1 MSRWLNHHLQAMKR
15 VLSRFAANKLSSFMI
30 FVVFSVALCLPTLF
44 YIAVDNLSSLTK
56 HFENETEVSVFLT
69 LDANAKSISDIE
81 AKLKKHQLVKSVQFV
96 SKGEAWQAL
105 QTKMK
110 LDQHDA
116 DQRLL
121 AIKQNPLPDA
131 FFVQTHEVSITAREA
146 LKTELSSL
154 PAVAEVLINA
164 EWVER
169 LATLLALG
177 KKLTNVVALLLL
189 GVLLVV
195 VGNTIRMQIITQK
208 DEIEVSKLMGA
219 TNQFIKVPFLYAGV
233 LYGFFGGL
241 LALILVHGIVF
252 SLNLSL
258 LEITTLYESDFTLS
272 MSTFDV
278 SIMVMSVAITVGW
291 LGAYIAVS
299 RTIAAFSIDK

>member
-1 MSRWLNHHLQAMKR
+1 
-15 VLSRFAANKLSSFMI
+15 
-30 FVVFSVALCLPTLF
+30 
-44 YIAVDNLSSLTK
+44 
-56 HFENETEVSVFLT
+56 
-69 LDANAKSISDIE
+69 
-81 AKLKKHQLVKSVQFV
+81 VQFV

-110 LDQHDA
+110 LDQYDA

-131 FFVQTHEVSITAREA
+131 FFVQTHEVSIAAREA
-146 LKTELSSL
+146 LKTELSSH

-278 SIMVMSVAITVGW
+278 TIMVMSVAITVGW